1 MGASSGERVDMQKVY
16 SIQRSIDNVGRY
28 GVEQSRQYRIQSE
41 DNVKINFILKNQGIL
56 GYRINPYNLTRN
68 ELDMF
73 YNKLYRELQEYY
85 N

>member
-56 GYRINPYNLTRN
+56 GYRINPYNVTRN

>member
-68 ELDMF
+68 ELDIF

>member
-41 DNVKINFILKNQGIL
+41 DNVKINFILQNQGIL